1 MPAQPERT
9 PDSAAGGRVAVV
21 TGAASGIGRATTLLF
36 AEHGIRVVAADIDPE
51 AGAETEKLARDAGG
65 DVMFV
70 RTDVA
75 VEDEVRAM
83 VAAAVDAFGR
93 LDYAVNNAGID
104 GDLLPLVDQS
114 AASWHR
120 VIEINLS
127 GVFFGL
133 KHEIPAMIAGG
144 GGSIVN
150 ISSTAGIRGYPGLAP
165 YSAAKHG
172 VNGLTKSAAIEYG
185 ESGVRVNSICP
196 GAIATPMLMEYLE
209 TRPDMRAV
217 LVDGNPLRRM
227 SEPGEIAQTA
237 LWLCSDASSY
247 ITGHTLVADGGK
259 TVSGA

>member
-1 MPAQPERT
+1 MNTTDART
-9 PDSAAGGRVAVV
+9 AGKVAVV
-21 TGAASGIGRATTLLF
+21 TGAASGIGRAATLLF
-36 AEHGIRVVAADIDPE
+36 AEHGIRVIAADID
-51 AGAETEKLARDAGG
+51 ADGGAETEKLVRDTGG
-65 DVMFV
+65 EAVFV
-70 RTDVA
+70 RVDVSD
-75 VEDEVRAM
+75 EDDVRAM
-83 VAAAVDAFGR
+83 VAAAVDTFGG

-104 GDLLPLVDQS
+104 GDLLPLVEQS
-114 AASWHR
+114 ATSWHR

-133 KHEIPAMIAGG
+133 KHQIPAMVARG

-185 ESGVRVNSICP
+185 ESGIRVNSICP
-196 GAIATPMLMEYLE
+196 GAIGTPMLMEYLE
-209 TRPDMRAV
+209 SRPDMRAV

-227 SEPGEIAQTA
+227 SEPAEIAQTA
-237 LWLCSDASSY
+237 LWLCSNASSY
-247 ITGHTLVADGGK
+247 ITGHALVADGGK